1 MRMDLEFIGM
11 TDKAASE
18 LARKR
23 WDNATEEEK
32 KEAGRKMNE
41 GRWPPGYVAKR
52 PASSRNTGRPVG
64 RPPGAKKKPAKVAAK
79 KKAKRVG

>member
-1 MRMDLEFIGM
+1 MDLEFLGM
-11 TDKAASE
+11 SDDAARE

-23 WDNATEEEK
+23 WDNATDEER
-32 KEAGRKMNE
+32 KEAGRRMNE

-64 RPPGAKKKPAKVAAK
+64 RPPKKRAATKKAAVKAGAKRKG
-79 KKAKRVG
+79 R